1 MQVRLSEH
9 MTFPR
14 LLKTSIPSILMM
26 VSISVYSVVD
36 GFFVSNYAGK
46 TPFAAVNLIYPFI
59 MVLGSLGFMMGTGG
73 AALVAKELGEGKPEQ
88 ARRHFFDAMVAVII
102 LGIVS
107 SILGYIF
114 LPTIAR
120 ALGSDE
126 QMLPYCVEYGR
137 ILVLGITAFNLQNL
151 FQSFFMA
158 AERPTLGF
166 IVTLTAGV
174 TNIVLDAL
182 LIAVCK
188 LGVLGAAIGTVAG
201 QVVGAVIPLVY
212 FASPNSSLLRLKAG
226 VIDVKAVI
234 KMAGNGSSELFNN
247 ISASAV
253 SMVMNVL
260 LMKYFGE
267 DGVSSYGIICYVW
280 LIYAAIFIGFNTAV
294 SARVSYVYGAGDKK
308 ELRNLYTKS
317 LIALAI
323 FGVGEALLSLAL
335 TYPLAYA
342 YAGYDAG
349 LMDLTVKCSLIYS
362 MVYVFLG
369 INMFGS
375 AYFTALNNGLVSVVL
390 SVVRLALLEIL
401 LVWLMSLAMGGYGI
415 FYGVVFAECLGVV
428 MNVAVMQAFRKRYGY
443 GKQQAEN
450 S

>member
-1 MQVRLSEH
+1 
-9 MTFPR
+9 
-14 LLKTSIPSILMM
+14 
-26 VSISVYSVVD
+26 
-36 GFFVSNYAGK
+36 
-46 TPFAAVNLIYPFI
+46 
-59 MVLGSLGFMMGTGG
+59 
-73 AALVAKELGEGKPEQ
+73 
-88 ARRHFFDAMVAVII
+88 
-102 LGIVS
+102 
-107 SILGYIF
+107 
-114 LPTIAR
+114 
-120 ALGSDE
+120 
-126 QMLPYCVEYGR
+126 MLPYCVEYGR

-174 TNIVLDAL
+174 TNIVLDTI

-201 QVVGAVIPLVY
+201 QVVGALIPLVY

-226 VIDVKAVI
+226 VPDVKAVF
-234 KMAGNGSSELFNN
+234 KMAGNGSSEFFNN

-294 SARVSYVYGAGDKK
+294 SARVSYVYGAGDRK

-323 FGVGEALLSLAL
+323 FGIGEALLSLAL

-375 AYFTALNNGLVSVVL
+375 AYFTALNNGLVSVIL

-415 FYGVVFAECLGVV
+415 FYGVVFAEGLGVV
-428 MNVAVMQAFRKRYGY
+428 LNVAVMQAFRKRYGY